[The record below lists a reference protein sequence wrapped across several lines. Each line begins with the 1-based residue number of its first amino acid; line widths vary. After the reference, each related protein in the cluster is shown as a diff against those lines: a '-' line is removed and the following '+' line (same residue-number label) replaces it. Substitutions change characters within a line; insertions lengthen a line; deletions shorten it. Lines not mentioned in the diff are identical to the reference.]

1 MTGAVLQGTSWQK
14 QFFRALHDRRRGGC
28 NESMD
33 QRRQRW
39 RKKKLEIAAKLEKP
53 GFEVHVGETGSN
65 VRYKDY
71 FNVTDQKVQL
81 QQY

>member
-1 MTGAVLQGTSWQK
+1 MQGRIWYYKVSYY
-14 QFFRALHDRRRGGC
+14 
-28 NESMD
+28 EEE
-33 QRRQRW
+33 RW